1 MKDLTLVI
9 MAAGM
14 GSRFGGL
21 KQIEPVGPNDEFII
35 DYSIY
40 DAKKAGF
47 NKVVFIIKK
56 ENYEIFKET
65 IGKRVEDKIEVKY
78 AFQELD
84 MLPDG
89 YSLPENRIK
98 PWGTAHAI
106 LCCKDLVNGCFAVI
120 NSDDFYGY
128 DSYEV
133 LAKFLK
139 EKSDDKHFAMVGYKV
154 ANTLTENGSVKRG
167 ICEEENDY
175 LTKITE
181 SKVEKINNEIICTP
195 LDGRAS
201 FKVPYYETV
210 SMNMF
215 GFTSSIFDYLE
226 KDFPKFLTSEYL
238 IPDVIFD
245 MIKKELIK
253 MEVLKTDAKW
263 YGVTYK
269 EDKEEVVNA
278 INEMVR
284 TKKYNKNLW
293 G

>member
-1 MKDLTLVI
+1 M
-9 MAAGM
+9 
-14 GSRFGGL
+14 
-21 KQIEPVGPNDEFII
+21 
-35 DYSIY
+35 
-40 DAKKAGF
+40 
-47 NKVVFIIKK
+47 
-56 ENYEIFKET
+56 IFKPTCHHADEN
-65 IGKRVEDKIEVKY
+65 IW
-78 AFQELD
+78 EL
-84 MLPDG
+84 L
-89 YSLPENRIK
+89 E
-98 PWGTAHAI
+98 
-106 LCCKDLVNGCFAVI
+106 
-120 NSDDFYGY
+120 
-128 DSYEV
+128 
-133 LAKFLK
+133 KFLK

-167 ICEEENDY
+167 ICEEENNY

-195 LDGRAS
+195 LDGRPS

-226 KDFPKFLTSEYL
+226 KDFPKFLDENISNLTSEYL